1 MKLKSKSLILECYKI
16 LTLAG
21 RKKYNWITVT
31 SILVT
36 LLDLVGISLIGLI
49 TIITLG
55 AIQQQGIS
63 SSVNLFLEISQL
75 NNFSIQNQVAFLGI
89 LAAAVLICRTLVSMF
104 LSKKMII
111 FLANQCTEV
120 SITILNGFFYKSIS
134 FMNGR
139 SQQQFIFLVANG
151 VESIMIKILP
161 AVSTII
167 VDSILF
173 LTLVILLLIV
183 QPYMAVFTLSFIAFA
198 GAINLYFFNRKSSKL
213 GAVASRLEVE
223 INSKIK
229 ETLVIFDVAVLK
241 NRVNHFVGKFA
252 ELKESQAKVVSKIYL
267 LPNFIRYTF
276 ELTIVFAMLL
286 IAAFQFLFFD
296 SIKAVTSITLFL
308 AAAARIAPALL
319 RIQQSY
325 IQIQSNEAL
334 ALETI
339 NLINETKL
347 QDSSKGIK
355 SDLFYAPLEFTPKI
369 YVKDLSFGHSEGNPN
384 LIDGV
389 SFTINEGETF
399 VVIGESGVGKTTLI
413 NLVLGFLPK
422 NITGDVKISE
432 LSPREVYEKY
442 PGAISYVPQ
451 KSSIIAGTIR
461 ENIALGYDPVNFS
474 DEEFWRVL
482 KLVELS
488 SLVNSFKYG
497 LDQTI
502 SEGGANLSGGQ
513 KQKLAIARALF
524 TNPKLLI
531 LDEPTSS
538 LDGGADDNILNN
550 LKKLEPKI
558 TFLIITHRYSTMK
571 LADRVLFMRKDG
583 TINLGQLSLIESTER
598 DYFKKVKH

>member
-1 MKLKSKSLILECYKI
+1 VKLKSKSLILECYKI
-16 LTLAG
+16 LTLSG
-21 RKKYNWITVT
+21 RKKYNWIIFT
-31 SILVT
+31 SILAT
-36 LLDLVGISLIGLI
+36 LLDLVGVSLIGLI

-63 SSVNLFLEISQL
+63 SSANSFLEIFQL
-75 NNFSIQNQVAFLGI
+75 NNYSIQNQVAFLGI
-89 LAAAVLICRTLVSMF
+89 SAAAVLICRTLVSMF
-104 LSKKMII
+104 LSKKMIT
-111 FLANQCTEV
+111 FLANQCTTV
-120 SITILNGFFYKSIS
+120 SKTILNGFFYKSIS
-134 FMNGR
+134 FMNDR
-139 SQQQFIFLVANG
+139 SQQQFIFLAANG

-167 VDSILF
+167 VDSFLF
-173 LTLVILLLIV
+173 LTLIILLLIV
-183 QPYMAVFTLSFIAFA
+183 QPFIAVFTILFITFA
-198 GAINLYFFNRKSSKL
+198 GAINMYFANGKSRKL
-213 GAVASRLEVE
+213 GEVGSKLEVE

-229 ETLVIFDVAVLK
+229 DTLVIFDVAVLK

-252 ELKESQAKVVSKIYL
+252 ELKESQAQIVSEIYL

-296 SIKAVTSITLFL
+296 SMKAVTSMTLFL
-308 AAAARIAPALL
+308 AASARIAPALL

-325 IQIQSNEAL
+325 IQIQSNGAL

-339 NLINETKL
+339 NLINETKY
-347 QDSSKGIK
+347 QDSYKDIK
-355 SDLFYAPLEFTPKI
+355 SDLFYEQSKFSPKI
-369 YVKDLSFGHSEGNPN
+369 YVKDLSFGHRENNLN
-384 LIDGV
+384 LIDRV
-389 SFTINEGETF
+389 SFTVNEGETF

-422 NITGDVKISE
+422 NISGDIRISD
-432 LSPREVYEKY
+432 LSPWEVYEKY

-451 KSSIIAGTIR
+451 KSCIIAGTIR
-461 ENIALGYDPVNFS
+461 ENISLGYDPVNFS

-482 KLVELS
+482 DLVELS
-488 SLVNSFKYG
+488 SFVKSFDDG
-497 LDQTI
+497 LDQIVT
-502 SEGGANLSGGQ
+502 EGGSNLSGGQ

-531 LDEPTSS
+531 LDEPTSA

-571 LADRVLFMRKDG
+571 LADRILFMRKNG
-583 TINLGQLSLIESTER
+583 TINVGKLSLIESTESA
-598 DYFKKVKH
+598 YFKKVKH

>member
-16 LTLAG
+16 LTLAE

-36 LLDLVGISLIGLI
+36 LLDLVGIFLIGLL
-49 TIITLG
+49 TVITLG

-75 NNFSIQNQVAFLGI
+75 NNYSVQIQVAFLGI
-89 LAAAVLICRTLVSMF
+89 LAAVVLISRTLFSMF
-104 LSKKMII
+104 LSKKMIT

-120 SITILNGFFYKSIS
+120 SKTILNGFFYKSIS

-151 VESIMIKILP
+151 VEAIMIKILP
-161 AVSTII
+161 AFSTII
-167 VDSILF
+167 VDSFLF

-183 QPYMAVFTLSFIAFA
+183 QPYMAVFTLLFIVFA
-198 GAINLYFFNRKSSKL
+198 GVINIYFYNRKSSKL
-213 GAVASRLEVE
+213 GAIGSRLEVE

-252 ELKESQAKVVSKIYL
+252 ELKEFQAKIVSEIYL

-276 ELTIVFAMLL
+276 ELTIVFAILL
-286 IAAFQFLFFD
+286 ITAFQFFFFD
-296 SIKAVTSITLFL
+296 SIKAVTSITLFV
-308 AAAARIAPALL
+308 AASTRIAPALL

-325 IQIQSNEAL
+325 IQIKSNGAL

-347 QDSSKGIK
+347 QYSSKDIK
-355 SDLFYAPLEFTPKI
+355 SDLFYSQSKFSPKI
-369 YVKDLSFGHSEGNPN
+369 YVKDLSFGHRASNHN

-422 NITGDVKISE
+422 NISGDIRISD

-461 ENIALGYDPVNFS
+461 ENISLGYDPVNFS

-482 KLVELS
+482 DLVELS
-488 SLVNSFKYG
+488 GFVKSFDYG
-497 LDQTI
+497 LDQSIT
-502 SEGGANLSGGQ
+502 EGGSNLSGGQ
-513 KQKLAIARALF
+513 KQKLTIARALF

-531 LDEPTSS
+531 LDEPTSA

-550 LKKLEPKI
+550 LKRIEPKI

-571 LADRVLFMRKDG
+571 LADRVLFMRKNG
-583 TINLGQLSLIESTER
+583 TINVGQLSLIESTES